1 MVADQSAGADD
12 GSHRLLIVPCVVV
25 VLVLVLL
32 VTACSA
38 VSGAGDRDAADPS
51 GVAGGAAG
59 GSAGEDAE
67 EVPGGSDGEGAG
79 EIAEPV
85 MAGDGRMIQ
94 PEGHTGLW
102 FETEPADPLERLVYE
117 SQRFI
122 GQPVTLEP
130 IGDRALLPEWEDMP
144 DPCHPEVL
152 RRMGELG
159 LEIDIE
165 VAVGPGAVLC
175 PVFGSA
181 GLGSEIFSEVFEWG
195 IVEDPSLYSDP
206 REKDLIPIHGYHRYG
221 GGLEESVLGCA
232 AASINIID
240 GYSAIATIASQH
252 ENSECQK
259 SVMVLQLSIN
269 SLGGEVNVEV

>member
-159 LEIDIE
+159 LEDLNSDD
-165 VAVGPGAVLC
+165 VGYGYIHCSVVGALSS
-175 PVFGSA
+175 GSITDLIA
-181 GLGSEIFSEVFEWG
+181 FEWG
-195 IVEDPSLYSDP
+195 LVEDPKVFSSGGHIDPLDLGELGSITTGEMAEMFGCIGVYEPRGNGFAMVSTVSELSSVEGCNAAMLALQISLNVT
-206 REKDLIPIHGYHRYG
+206 G
-221 GGLEESVLGCA
+221 GKYV
-232 AASINIID
+232 
-240 GYSAIATIASQH
+240 
-252 ENSECQK
+252 
-259 SVMVLQLSIN
+259 V
-269 SLGGEVNVEV
+269 SL